1 MKFDDLFQHFGD
13 FGLYQALI
21 FLLVRFTWF
30 FDDST
35 AYNYITYRVDY
46 WCDIPALSNLSH
58 ANQSYIASPLDDDG
72 EYDQCQIYDLNY
84 DSYSQEELDN
94 WERLSD
100 GAPTRKCDA
109 WTYDTSEY
117 ILTTVSAVCMLY
129 SIYTLLS
136 SLLNAFIHSIIFRTW
151 LLMK

>member
-1 MKFDDLFQHFGD
+1 MKFDNLFEIFGQI
-13 FGLYQALI
+13 GLYQFLI
-21 FLLVRFTWF
+21 FLLSRFTTI
-30 FDDST
+30 FDPNL
-35 AYNYITYRVDY
+35 AYNYMTFRVDY

-72 EYDQCQIYDLNY
+72 EYDQCHIYDLNY

-109 WTYDTSEY
+109 WTYDRSHYKT
-117 ILTTVSAVCMLY
+117 TTVSEVCTN
-129 SIYTLLS
+129 S
-136 SLLNAFIHSIIFRTW
+136 
-151 LLMK
+151 